1 MLAVKLYGRQFSSV
15 QSRRALGKAGQG
27 RVRTEKWWR
36 RSRERRGGG
45 GRGEW
50 MREDYGQLWNMGRA
64 GCWSW
69 EVEERER
76 EGIKWDTVAMALRCL

>member
-1 MLAVKLYGRQFSSV
+1 
-15 QSRRALGKAGQG
+15 
-27 RVRTEKWWR
+27 
-36 RSRERRGGG
+36 
-45 GRGEW
+45 

-69 EVEERER
+69 EVEEEGER